1 MLKEKEDK
9 FDVGVIV
16 ARFQAHELTEGHI
29 DLIDSVKLRHDRVI
43 IFLGLS
49 PLRNTI
55 ENPLDYRCRKAMLSE
70 VYPDID
76 VFYIDDVPSDDALWS
91 RNLDAQ
97 ILKWKNPTQSVVL
110 YGSRDSFLK
119 RYSGKFS
126 VKELE
131 AANKISATEIRRRV
145 CNNYPPTKDYRA
157 GIIASTAQRYPQVI
171 PTVDVA
177 ILNREKGTVLVI
189 KKANERKKRFTGGYA
204 VKSATYE
211 MDARR
216 EVMEETRVEVSDPVY
231 IGSALIDDPRYRGE
245 KDCIKTLF
253 FVCDYMWGN
262 PEVSNDEDLTENIES
277 YHWMKFEDVK
287 PENFQDEHAPL
298 VELFQKFVKGPKWYS
313 IQTENNPK
321 E

>member
-9 FDVGVIV
+9 YDVGVIV
-16 ARFQAHELTEGHI
+16 ARFQTHELTPGHI
-29 DLIDSVKLRHDRVI
+29 DLIDSVKARHDRVI

-55 ENPLDYRCRKAMLSE
+55 ENPLDYRCRKAMISE
-70 VYPDID
+70 IYPDID
-76 VFYIDDVPSDDALWS
+76 IFYIDDVPGDDSLWS

-97 ILKWKNPTQSVVL
+97 ILKWKNPTQTVVL

-119 RYSGKFS
+119 HYSGKFS
-126 VKELE
+126 TKELE
-131 AANKISATEIRRRV
+131 AANRISATEIRRRV
-145 CNNYPPTKDYRA
+145 CNSYPPTKDYRA
-157 GIIASTAQRYPQVI
+157 GIISSTAQRYPQVI

-177 ILNREKGTVLVI
+177 IINRDKGQVLVI
-189 KKANERKKRFTGGYA
+189 KKTNEKKKRFTGGYA

-211 MDARR
+211 EDARR
-216 EVMEETRVEVSDPVY
+216 EVREETKVEVSDPVY
-231 IGSALIDDPRYRGE
+231 IGSALIADPRYIGE

-277 YHWMKFEDVK
+277 YHWIKYTDVDEK
-287 PENFQDEHAPL
+287 NFQDEHAPL
-298 VELFQKFVKGPKWYS
+298 VELLRKYLLK
-313 IQTENNPK
+313 TEIGK
-321 E
+321 TETKA